1 MKQIHFKSMLFILFF
16 IGVACNKQNPEIT
29 STGGALNY
37 LSKPHNIGM
46 IIGFNFDNSSAT
58 TDSINTCW
66 GEAISAGMSAGRLQI
81 DWPDIETSEGVYN
94 KALVEDLLGNY
105 HALGLQT
112 HVLISAYDS
121 EGPDVPAYLEGLDFD
136 DVRIINSFKNLMD
149 WVIPIIENNGG
160 YAISVANEPDNAFQD
175 NKKLV
180 NQVLNFFETVR
191 NHIHEINENIG
202 VSITMN
208 TVNLEHSKSDM
219 KKIMNEVDYGCFNL
233 YGAGLF
239 PLDAPYSKERNE
251 ANIQEMLD
259 FAGLK
264 LIVIQELGMHS
275 DTDLLNSSEEIQRD
289 FFTTFFT
296 IMENEERIKAAYI
309 FQMVDWSPGTAAII
323 SEAYE
328 ADTPQ
333 WFIDQYGRVLETLGM
348 IDFETG
354 ERKLAWN
361 EIIHWIEKFN

>member
-1 MKQIHFKSMLFILFF
+1 MKQIYFKPIVFFLLFISM
-16 IGVACNKQNPEIT
+16 ACSKVKPEIT
-29 STGGALNY
+29 TKGGELNF
-37 LSKPHNIGM
+37 LNKSHNIGM
-46 IIGFNFDNSSAT
+46 IMGFNFDNSPAT
-58 TDSINTCW
+58 IDSINARW
-66 GEAISAGMSAGRLQI
+66 DEAISAGMSAGRLQI
-81 DWPDIETSEGVYN
+81 DWPDIETAEGVYN
-94 KALVEDLLGNY
+94 VALIEDLLGNY

-121 EGPDVPAYLEGLDFD
+121 EGPDVPAYLDGLDFD
-136 DVRIINSFKNLMD
+136 DERVINSFKNLMD
-149 WVIPIIENNGG
+149 WVIPIMVNNGG
-160 YAISVANEPDNAFQD
+160 YAISVANEPDNAFQE
-175 NKKLV
+175 NNKLV
-180 NQVLNFFETVR
+180 NQVLNFFEPVR
-191 NHIHEINENIG
+191 NHIHAINENIG

-208 TVNLEHSKSDM
+208 TVNLEQSKSDM
-219 KKIMNEVDYGCFNL
+219 KKIMKEVDYGCFNL

-239 PLDAPYSKERNE
+239 PLDAPYSKDRNE
-251 ANIQEMLD
+251 TNIQEMLD
-259 FAGLK
+259 FAGSK

-296 IMENEERIKAAYI
+296 IMENEPRIKAAYI
-309 FQMVDWSPGTAAII
+309 FQMGDWSPGTVAII

-361 EIIHWIEKFN
+361 EIIQWIQRFN